1 MLRAIVINISR
12 SKFGKEKADKL
23 LEFEKSGGF
32 ELVETVSKK
41 LNIYETNRKKYKK
54 FEEFYPVLLN
64 ELK

>member
-12 SKFGKEKADKL
+12 SKFGNEKADKL
-23 LEFEKSGGF
+23 LEFEKSVGF